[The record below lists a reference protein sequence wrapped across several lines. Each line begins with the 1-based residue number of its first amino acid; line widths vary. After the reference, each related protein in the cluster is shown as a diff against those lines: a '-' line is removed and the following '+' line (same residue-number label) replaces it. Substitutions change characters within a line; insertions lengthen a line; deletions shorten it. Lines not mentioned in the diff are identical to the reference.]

1 MNSLSR
7 MNSIGALGE
16 VAGKRKKVQKP
27 SDIPGLRRKK
37 AKKVRK
43 RGEMSFSSQTYS
55 PHGLL
60 MLGRQR
66 GNQQRRLSQV

>member
-1 MNSLSR
+1 

-37 AKKVRK
+37 AKKVRI
-43 RGEMSFSSQTYS
+43 GEKCRF
-55 PHGLL
+55 H
-60 MLGRQR
+60 
-66 GNQQRRLSQV
+66 RRLTVLTVC